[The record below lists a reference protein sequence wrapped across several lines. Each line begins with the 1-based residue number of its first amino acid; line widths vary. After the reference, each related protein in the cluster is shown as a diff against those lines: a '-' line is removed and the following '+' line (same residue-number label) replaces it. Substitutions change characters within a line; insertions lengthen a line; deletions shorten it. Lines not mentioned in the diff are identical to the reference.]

1 MKTIIE
7 NKRFAIAS
15 GIILFSTIAMGVL
28 MVRYV
33 AEKETVLEASL
44 MQSNARLGYQT
55 LERME
60 QRILEQDR
68 LLYNYLA
75 AATIGDVVTQLN
87 ANAATRAPLVKEI
100 YLVDM
105 QSAILYPTEGL
116 GNWARFY
123 KRKVLPEIQLERIP
137 LLSVHHLH
145 TAIDF
150 RYYLFSFLKFRVPD
164 SDKEYML
171 VMEFDLKNLDLFF
184 APYLQDLAKTCHVCV
199 RDYENNVIYG
209 IPFQVSRKYFAEQR
223 FPATFYKWLLQLAP
237 RNAGDIQREAEN
249 RQRLNLVLLASN
261 LALILSAWIL
271 VFLGRREEIRLT
283 RVKEEF
289 IRNVSHELKTP
300 LALIKMFSEILVM
313 GRGRDEGTR
322 QEYLA
327 IIFAEAERMTFLINN
342 VLDFSNLEQ
351 GLQKFCFESLQ
362 LGEVVKR
369 HLDAFDYRM
378 KKEKV
383 ELLLE
388 EDLALP
394 TIRGDRNAI
403 ALILLNLLDNAIKYG
418 GEKAKRIHIRI
429 FAGDGHVCL
438 RVQDN
443 GIGMLPEEI
452 PHVFEKFY
460 RSDIIAVRKVRGSGI
475 GLSLV
480 KYLVDAHQG
489 HIEVEST
496 PGEGTSFTIHFPL

>member
-164 SDKEYML
+164 SDKE
-171 VMEFDLKNLDLFF
+171 
-184 APYLQDLAKTCHVCV
+184 
-199 RDYENNVIYG
+199 
-209 IPFQVSRKYFAEQR
+209 
-223 FPATFYKWLLQLAP
+223 
-237 RNAGDIQREAEN
+237 
-249 RQRLNLVLLASN
+249 
-261 LALILSAWIL
+261 
-271 VFLGRREEIRLT
+271 
-283 RVKEEF
+283 
-289 IRNVSHELKTP
+289 
-300 LALIKMFSEILVM
+300 
-313 GRGRDEGTR
+313 
-322 QEYLA
+322 
-327 IIFAEAERMTFLINN
+327 
-342 VLDFSNLEQ
+342 
-351 GLQKFCFESLQ
+351 
-362 LGEVVKR
+362 
-369 HLDAFDYRM
+369 
-378 KKEKV
+378 
-383 ELLLE
+383 
-388 EDLALP
+388 
-394 TIRGDRNAI
+394 
-403 ALILLNLLDNAIKYG
+403 
-418 GEKAKRIHIRI
+418 
-429 FAGDGHVCL
+429 
-438 RVQDN
+438 
-443 GIGMLPEEI
+443 
-452 PHVFEKFY
+452 
-460 RSDIIAVRKVRGSGI
+460 
-475 GLSLV
+475 
-480 KYLVDAHQG
+480 
-489 HIEVEST
+489 
-496 PGEGTSFTIHFPL
+496 